1 MANEYGWIDF
11 YTELA
16 DKLLP
21 YKDSRPELI
30 RKIRQVY
37 ANVGIKLPKLES
49 DNNPKTIKFLECC
62 CTQEQM
68 KNCSRITAIR

>member
-30 RKIRQVY
+30 RNRSVY
-37 ANVGIKLPKLES
+37 RVRPVQQGN
-49 DNNPKTIKFLECC
+49 
-62 CTQEQM
+62 
-68 KNCSRITAIR
+68 